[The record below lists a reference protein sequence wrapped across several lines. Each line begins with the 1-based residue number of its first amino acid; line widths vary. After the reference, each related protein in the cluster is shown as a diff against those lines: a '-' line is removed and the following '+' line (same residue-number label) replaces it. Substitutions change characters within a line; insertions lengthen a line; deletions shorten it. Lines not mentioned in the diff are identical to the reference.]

1 MTPRDLTL
9 ASCEVSGETE
19 RKERKVQL
27 VVWYTLL
34 FFTSSDLGAD
44 VKPLAGWLE
53 HGLQSRAPGNLARDT
68 GE

>member
-9 ASCEVSGETE
+9 TSCEVSGAFN
-19 RKERKVQL
+19 ERKVQL

-34 FFTSSDLGAD
+34 FFTSSDLGSD